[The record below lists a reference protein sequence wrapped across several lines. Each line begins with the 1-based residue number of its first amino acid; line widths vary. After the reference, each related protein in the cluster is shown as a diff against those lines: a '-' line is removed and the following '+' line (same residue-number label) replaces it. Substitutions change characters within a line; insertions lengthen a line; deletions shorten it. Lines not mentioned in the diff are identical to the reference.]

1 LALCRDERL
10 GTYDKAMV
18 LRPECL
24 AVRLFVI
31 CFWLAALSAM
41 MPAKKF
47 QFNNHFTIRARPES
61 KLSGDYFCDV
71 NKYANGEKDA
81 RIIYD
86 ATNATRATQAEFPTA

>member
-1 LALCRDERL
+1 MPC
-10 GTYDKAMV
+10 GQ
-18 LRPECL
+18 
-24 AVRLFVI
+24 VI
-31 CFWLAALSAM
+31 CYLLLVGRIIGNDAR
-41 MPAKKF
+41 KKF
-47 QFNNHFTIRARPES
+47 QFNNQFTIRARPES